1 MPNTLKA
8 QQSNVICGLGTYT
21 HTITTTNMYKVKARA
36 TENPTSSLSISITQ
50 SGSTSATITSDAPA
64 ADQNN
69 IVVSKVFNCVAG
81 DVITVVI
88 SSAAATD
95 NQLNT
100 VKTTVA
106 ISEGSYA

>member
-1 MPNTLKA
+1 MANTLKEN
-8 QQSNVICGLGTYT
+8 QSNVICGLGTFT
-21 HTITTTNMYKVKARA
+21 RTISNTNMYKVKARA

-50 SGSTSATITSDAPA
+50 SGSASATITSDAPA

-69 IVVSKVFNCVAG
+69 ITVSKVFNCVAG
-81 DVITVVI
+81 DVITIVI